1 MASTETSIPQGKVF
15 VTGGTGHV
23 GANIVHALVAEGQDV
38 RCLVQPGASDFGAFD
53 GLPVETVEG
62 DIRDY
67 DAMRSATAGCTRVFH
82 VAAKVS
88 TLSASAG
95 EQRELYEINVL
106 GTRNVLRASLE
117 NGVAR
122 AVLTGSF
129 SSTGYDLDDPQKPSH
144 EDLPF
149 YPFGHVMPYSYTK
162 ALAEHELLK
171 CVVDGL
177 DAVIVTS
184 CSCIGAW
191 DYFPSRMGRTMID
204 YASGK
209 LRAFIPGGFD
219 FVNGRDI
226 AAGHLLAMENGRRG
240 HKYICSTHFHTLE
253 DLVDMFA
260 EITGLPPVR
269 LQVPP
274 SLMAGITG
282 IYAGSLAKVFPS
294 LPQRLTPGAIGVL
307 RMRRHADTS
316 KAQRELGYRPG
327 TIRDAVRDAFVFFG
341 RQGKLPPEV
350 RDHVLEHH
358 AEAANAPLGEGAG
371 QGTNDAAQ

>member
-1 MASTETSIPQGKVF
+1 MEYGKVL
-15 VTGGTGHV
+15 VTGGSGHV
-23 GANIVHALVAEGQDV
+23 GAHVVHALLDEGHDV
-38 RCLVQPGASDFGAFD
+38 RCLVQPGASAAALE
-53 GLPVETVEG
+53 GLPVERVEG
-62 DIRDY
+62 DVRDFA
-67 DAMRSATAGCTRVFH
+67 AMRRATKGCARVFH
-82 VAAKVS
+82 VAAKIS

-95 EQRELYEINVL
+95 EQRELYEINVI
-106 GTRNVLRASLE
+106 GARNVLRACLE
-117 NGVAR
+117 NGVGR

-129 SSTGYDLDDPQKPSH
+129 SSTGYHLDDPSAPSH

-149 YPFGHVMPYSYTK
+149 YPFGHVMPYSHTK

-191 DYFPSRMGRTMID
+191 DYLPSRMGRTMVD

-226 AAGHLLAMENGRRG
+226 AQGHLLAMEKGRRG
-240 HKYICSTHFHTLE
+240 HKYICSTQFHTLE
-253 DLVDMFA
+253 DLVTMFS

-274 SLMAGITG
+274 QLMASITG
-282 IYAGSLAKVFPS
+282 IYAGSLAKMFPS

-327 TIRDAVRDAFVFFG
+327 TIRDAVRDGFVFFA
-341 RQGKLPPEV
+341 RQGKLPERV
-350 RDHVLEHH
+350 REHVLRHH
-358 AEAANAPLGEGAG
+358 AEASDAGASG
-371 QGTNDAAQ
+371 SRAAAQ

>member
-1 MASTETSIPQGKVF
+1 MEPTESSETSTARGKVF
-15 VTGGTGHV
+15 VTGGSGHV
-23 GANIVHALVAEGQDV
+23 GAHVVHALLAEGHDV
-38 RCLVQPGASDFGAFD
+38 RCLVQPGTNNSALDE
-53 GLPVETVEG
+53 LPVEQVEG
-62 DIRDY
+62 DLRDY
-67 DAMRSATAGCTRVFH
+67 DAMLRATKGCTRVFH

-95 EQRELYEINVL
+95 EQRELYEINVI

-117 NGVAR
+117 NGVER

-129 SSTGYDLDDPQKPSH
+129 SSTGYDLDDPSTPSH
-144 EDLPF
+144 EELPF
-149 YPFGHVMPYSYTK
+149 YPFGHVMPYSHTK

-191 DYFPSRMGRTMID
+191 DHLPSRMGRTMID
-204 YASGK
+204 YAHGK
-209 LRAFIPGGFD
+209 LRAFVPGGFD

-226 AAGHLLAMENGRRG
+226 ARGHLLAMDKGRRG
-240 HKYICSTHFHTLE
+240 HKYICSTSFHTLE
-253 DLVDMFA
+253 ELVAMFS
-260 EITGLPPVR
+260 EVTGLPPVR

-282 IYAGSLAKVFPS
+282 LYAGSLAKVFPN

-307 RMRRHADTS
+307 RMRRRADTS
-316 KAQRELGYRPG
+316 KAQRELGYQPS
-327 TIRDAVRDAFVFFG
+327 TVRDAVRDAFVFFA
-341 RQGKLPPEV
+341 RQGKLPEPV

-358 AEAANAPLGEGAG
+358 AEASDAG
-371 QGTNDAAQ
+371 LRAAAQ

>member
-1 MASTETSIPQGKVF
+1 MDSEQTSIPRGKVL
-15 VTGGTGHV
+15 VTGGSGHV
-23 GANIVHALVAEGQDV
+23 GAHVVHALLREGQEV
-38 RCLVQPGASDFGAFD
+38 RCLVQPGSNAAALD
-53 GLPVETVEG
+53 GLPVERVEG
-62 DIRDY
+62 DLRDFA
-67 DAMRSATAGCTRVFH
+67 AMRRATNGCARVFH

-88 TLSASAG
+88 TLSGSAG
-95 EQRELYEINVL
+95 EQRELYEINVI
-106 GTRNVLRASLE
+106 GARNVLRASLA

-129 SSTGYDLDDPQKPSH
+129 SATGYDLDDPSLPSH
-144 EDLPF
+144 EERPF
-149 YPFGHVMPYSYTK
+149 YPFGDVMPYAHTK

-177 DAVIVTS
+177 DAVVVTS

-191 DYFPSRMGRTMID
+191 DYLPSRMGRTMVD
-204 YASGK
+204 YSHGK
-209 LRAFIPGGFD
+209 LRAIIPGGFD

-226 AAGHLLAMENGRRG
+226 ARGHLLAMEKGRRG

-253 DLVDMFA
+253 DLVHMFA

-274 SLMAGITG
+274 ALMASITG
-282 IYAGSLAKVFPS
+282 LYAGSLAKVFPN

-307 RMRRHADTS
+307 RMRRHADTG

-327 TIRDAVRDAFVFFG
+327 TVRDAVRDAFVFFA
-341 RQGKLPPEV
+341 RQGKLPERV
-350 RDHVLEHH
+350 RDHVLARH
-358 AEAANAPLGEGAG
+358 AEASDDGVSTPA
-371 QGTNDAAQ
+371 AAQ

>member
-1 MASTETSIPQGKVF
+1 MDSNATSIPRGKVL
-15 VTGGTGHV
+15 VTGGSGHV
-23 GANIVHALVAEGQDV
+23 GAHVVHALLDEGHDV
-38 RCLVQPGASDFGAFD
+38 RCLVQPKLGAAALD
-53 GLPVETVEG
+53 GLPVERVEG
-62 DIRDY
+62 DLRDF
-67 DAMRSATAGCTRVFH
+67 DAMRRATKGCARVFH

-88 TLSASAG
+88 TLNASAG
-95 EQRELYEINVL
+95 EQRELYEINVI
-106 GTRNVLRASLE
+106 GTRNILRACLD

-129 SSTGYDLDDPQKPSH
+129 SSTGYDLDDPSRPSH

-149 YPFGHVMPYSYTK
+149 YPFGHTMPYSHTK

-191 DYFPSRMGRTMID
+191 DHLPSRMGRTMID
-204 YASGK
+204 YAHGK

-226 AAGHLLAMENGRRG
+226 AAGHLLAMEKGRRG

-253 DLVDMFA
+253 DLVHMFS

-274 SLMAGITG
+274 QLMASITG
-282 IYAGSLAKVFPS
+282 LYAGSLAKVFPS

-327 TIRDAVRDAFVFFG
+327 TVRDAVRDAFVFFA
-341 RQGKLPPEV
+341 REGKLPDAV
-350 RDHVLEHH
+350 RDHVLSHH
-358 AEAANAPLGEGAG
+358 AEASDAG
-371 QGTNDAAQ
+371 VGGGSRVAAQ

>member
-1 MASTETSIPQGKVF
+1 MDTHATNIPRGKVL
-15 VTGGTGHV
+15 VTGGSGHV
-23 GANIVHALVAEGQDV
+23 GAQVVHALLDEGHDV
-38 RCLVQPGASDFGAFD
+38 RCLVQPRANNAALDELA
-53 GLPVETVEG
+53 VERVEG
-62 DIRDY
+62 DLRDY
-67 DAMRSATAGCTRVFH
+67 AAMLGATKGCARVFH

-95 EQRELYEINVL
+95 EQRELYEINVI
-106 GTRNVLRASLE
+106 GARNVLRASLE

-129 SSTGYDLDDPQKPSH
+129 SSTGYSLDDPSAPSH
-144 EDLPF
+144 EELPF
-149 YPFGHVMPYSYTK
+149 YPFGHVMPYSHTK

-191 DYFPSRMGRTMID
+191 DHLPSRMGRTMID
-204 YASGK
+204 YARGK

-226 AAGHLLAMENGRRG
+226 AQGHLLAMEKGRRG
-240 HKYICSTHFHTLE
+240 QKYICSTHFHTLE
-253 DLVDMFA
+253 ELVQMFA
-260 EITGLPPVR
+260 EVTGLPPVR

-274 SLMAGITG
+274 AVMAGITG
-282 IYAGSLAKVFPS
+282 LYAGSLAKVFPS

-327 TIRDAVRDAFVFFG
+327 TVRDAVRDAFVFFA
-341 RQGKLPPEV
+341 RQGKLPERV

-358 AEAANAPLGEGAG
+358 AEASDAG
-371 QGTNDAAQ
+371 VAMPAAAQ

>member
-1 MASTETSIPQGKVF
+1 MDSNATSIPRGKVL
-15 VTGGTGHV
+15 VTGGSGHV
-23 GANIVHALVAEGQDV
+23 GAHVVHALLDEGHDV
-38 RCLVQPGASDFGAFD
+38 RCLVQPKLGAAALD
-53 GLPVETVEG
+53 GLPVERVEG
-62 DIRDY
+62 DLRDLE
-67 DAMRSATAGCTRVFH
+67 AMRRATRGCARVFH

-88 TLSASAG
+88 TLDASAG
-95 EQRELYEINVL
+95 EQRELYEINVI
-106 GTRNVLRASLE
+106 GTRNILRASLE

-129 SSTGYDLDDPQKPSH
+129 SSTGYDLDDPSRPSH

-149 YPFGHVMPYSYTK
+149 YPFGHTMPYSHTK

-171 CVVDGL
+171 CVIDGL

-191 DYFPSRMGRTMID
+191 DHLPSRMGRTMID
-204 YASGK
+204 YSHGK

-226 AAGHLLAMENGRRG
+226 AAGHLLAMEKGRRG
-240 HKYICSTHFHTLE
+240 HKYICSTQFHTLE
-253 DLVDMFA
+253 DLVGMFS

-274 SLMAGITG
+274 RLMASITG
-282 IYAGSLAKVFPS
+282 LYAGSLAKMFPN

-327 TIRDAVRDAFVFFG
+327 TVRDAVRDAFVFFA
-341 RQGKLPPEV
+341 REGKLPAHV
-350 RDHVLEHH
+350 RDHVLRHH
-358 AEAANAPLGEGAG
+358 AEASDAGAG
-371 QGTNDAAQ
+371 SSRAAAQ